1 MIIEKGNGEEIATL
15 YCENWE
21 QIQKR
26 YEAFWALENH
36 DRPLL
41 NITAPK
47 KNRTKL
53 LESKHKTL
61 KDRWTDTEF
70 VIQNGNL
77 QMQNTVYAGEAFPML
92 WPNLGPD
99 VFASLYGTEMIFG
112 EDTAWA
118 VPFLS
123 DEDVEQGPAF
133 TLDRNGA
140 YYQKLM
146 EMTKAIAEDA
156 KDKYIVGIT
165 DLHPGADGL
174 VSMRGPENLCYD
186 TIDHPE
192 FIQKGTMALLK
203 GFQEICDELYTITTQ
218 YQRGSANWSGIWHP
232 GKWYVTSCDFCC
244 MISEDMFEDLI
255 APELELELDY
265 LDANIYHMD
274 GPGAIKHLDRLLNLK
289 KLQGIQW
296 VPGAGQ
302 PSASYWLPML
312 RKIQDSGRMIQV
324 NVELD
329 ELETMLKHLRPEG
342 VFYNLSCRDEEEA
355 AEVLKFA
362 EKVRFED

>member
-1 MIIEKGNGEEIATL
+1 M
-15 YCENWE
+15 
-21 QIQKR
+21 
-26 YEAFWALENH
+26 ENH

-47 KNRTKL
+47 KGRKKL
-53 LESKHKTL
+53 IGSEHKNL
-61 KDRWTDTEF
+61 KERWTDTEF
-70 VIQNGNL
+70 IIQNGNL
-77 QMQNTVYAGEAFPML
+77 QMQNTYYAGEAFPML

-99 VFASLYGTEMIFG
+99 VFAALYGTEMIFG
-112 EDTAWA
+112 ENTAWA

-123 DEDVEQGPAF
+123 EKEAEQEPKF
-133 TLDRNGA
+133 IFNRNGE
-140 YYQKLM
+140 YYRKLI
-146 EMTKAIAEDA
+146 EMTQAITEDA
-156 KDKYIVGIT
+156 KDKYIAGIT

-192 FIQKGTMALLK
+192 FIQKGTLELFK
-203 GFQEICDELYTITTQ
+203 GFKEICDELYAITTK

-244 MISEDMFEDLI
+244 MISEDMFEDLV

-265 LDANIYHMD
+265 LEANIYHMD
-274 GPGAIKHLDRLLNLK
+274 GPGAIKHLDRLLK
-289 KLQGIQW
+289 MEKLQGIQW

-312 RKIQDSGRMIQV
+312 KKIQDSGRMIQV
-324 NVELD
+324 NVELG
-329 ELETMLKHLRPEG
+329 ELETMLRNLRPEG
-342 VFYNLSCRDEEEA
+342 VFYNLSCRDAEEA
-355 AEVLKFA
+355 EEVLKFA
-362 EKVRFED
+362 EKVRYEG